1 MMVVVLTAI
10 AMVASEARAAGA
22 ERPDCSAITSIKHL
36 VVIFDENVSFDH
48 YFGTYPNAANLP
60 VAGDGKPEP
69 PFHAKPDTP
78 SVNGLLSAGL
88 WTNNPNSTLPFRFD
102 RNQAATSDQDH
113 RYTDEQMAFDNG
125 LMDLFP
131 ESTGSVNH
139 GPDYSHGRGIVMGV
153 FDGNTVTALWNYAQ
167 NFAMSDNSFG
177 TTFGPSTPGALNLV
191 AGRTG
196 PVVESNG
203 MPPGDDVANPLDPG
217 TGAGGA
223 VINDNDPLNDVCSA
237 PDRYQV
243 RVDGPNIGD
252 LLTGANVTWGWFQ
265 GGFRPVDKQLPNGKN
280 NCGSTHKNISGY
292 EIRDYVP
299 HHEPFQY
306 FKTTAN
312 PAHKAPTDL
321 KLIGT
326 NRDGANHQYDLSDFF
341 LAAER
346 GHSLPAVSFL
356 KPAAYQDGHA
366 GIEIESD
373 PLDEQNFLVRTI
385 NRIEKLPEWK
395 DTAIII
401 MWDDSDGWYDHVMGP
416 IVNQSGTQYDSLTGQ
431 QSPREN
437 TGPNRVPSGR
447 CGSAKPDTMSQGR
460 CGYGP
465 RLPLLVISPYAKVN
479 FVDHSVTDQSSVIKF
494 IEDKWLR
501 GKRLGKGST
510 DAIAGSL
517 CNMFDFSVSKRALP
531 IFLNPETG
539 LNTQK

>member
-1 MMVVVLTAI
+1 MVVVLSAMAI
-10 AMVASEARAAGA
+10 VAAGTRVAGA
-22 ERPDCSAITSIKHL
+22 ETPDCSANASIKHL

-48 YFGTYPNAANLP
+48 YFGTYPNAANPP

-69 PFHAKPDTP
+69 AFHAKRDTP
-78 SVNGLLSAGL
+78 SVNGLLSAGR
-88 WTNNPNSTLPFRFD
+88 WRTNPNSTSPFRLD

-139 GPDYSHGRGIVMGV
+139 GPDYAHGTGIVMGV

-196 PVVESNG
+196 PVVASNG
-203 MPPGDDVANPLDPG
+203 KPPGNDVANPADPR

-223 VINDNDPLNDVCSA
+223 VIDDNDPLNDVCSA
-237 PDRYQV
+237 PDHYQV
-243 RVDGPNIGD
+243 RVEGPNIGD
-252 LLTGANVTWGWFQ
+252 LLTDAKVTWGWFQ
-265 GGFRPVDKQLPNGKN
+265 GGFRPVDQQLPNGKN
-280 NCGSTHKNISGY
+280 KCGSTHKNISGF
-292 EIRDYVP
+292 EISDYIP

-306 FKTTAN
+306 FETTAN
-312 PAHKAPTDL
+312 PSHTAPSDS
-321 KLIGT
+321 KLVGT
-326 NRDGANHQYDLSDFF
+326 NGDGANHQYDLSDFF
-341 LAAER
+341 IAAEQE
-346 GHSLPAVSFL
+346 HNLPAVSFL
-356 KPAAYQDGHA
+356 KAAAYQDGHA

-373 PLDEQNFLVRTI
+373 PLDEQNFLVDTI

-395 DTAIII
+395 DTAIVV

-416 IVNQSGTQYDSLTGQ
+416 IVNQSTTPYDSLTGT
-431 QSPREN
+431 QSPREI
-437 TGPNRVPSGR
+437 TSPNRLASGR
-447 CGSAKPDTMSQGR
+447 CSGAKADAMSQGR

-479 FVDHSVTDQSSVIKF
+479 FVDHSVTDQSSVIRF
-494 IEDKWLR
+494 IEDHWLG

-517 CNMFDFSVSKRALP
+517 CNMFDFGTSKRALP
-531 IFLNPETG
+531 IFLNPKTG
-539 LNTQK
+539 LNTQE